1 VLYNIISIEAAQNN
15 FKEVNLREFG
25 LPRLNGVVTIDIN
38 SAILKSRPEI
48 KRRQK
53 TEMPALHN
61 NQT

>member
-1 VLYNIISIEAAQNN
+1 LYNIVSIETAQYNY
-15 FKEVNLREFG
+15 KEVNLREFG
-25 LPRLNGVVTIDIN
+25 LPRLNAVVTIDIN